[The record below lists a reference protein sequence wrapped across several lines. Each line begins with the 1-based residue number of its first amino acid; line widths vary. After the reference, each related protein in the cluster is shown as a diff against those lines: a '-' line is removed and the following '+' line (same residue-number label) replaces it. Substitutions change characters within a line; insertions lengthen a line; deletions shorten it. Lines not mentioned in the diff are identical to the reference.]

1 MPNELAQQ
9 ISQKTVRPTD
19 LKSSAI
25 TQFWTTKEREAAL
38 FSAQTSTKT
47 YLDRV
52 KEILV
57 DYEDKLQEIEDG
69 DDNITEGKA
78 RARMQMYE
86 SLMEHGLVGEGEGDT
101 KRITDLASSIRLNLI
116 IDTNH
121 QIAHSLEQL
130 KQASDP
136 LQAELNPA
144 WELVRDEYRMEP
156 RDWATRWN
164 ESAAAV
170 GWQGVAQNTDRMIAL
185 KNSPIWARLGT
196 AYSDSLGNPYP
207 PFAFGSGMG
216 FELVTREE
224 CEELQFG

>member
-1 MPNELAQQ
+1 MPNEHAQQ
-9 ISQKTVRPTD
+9 ISQKTVRPTV

-25 TQFWTTKEREAAL
+25 TEFWTTKEREAAL

-47 YLDRV
+47 YLDKV

-57 DYEDKLQEIEDG
+57 DYEDRLGKVEESDED
-69 DDNITEGKA
+69 ITQGKA

-86 SLMEHGLVGEGEGDT
+86 ALQEAGLVGEGEGDT

-130 KQASDP
+130 KEASDP
-136 LQAELNPA
+136 IQAELNPA

-156 RDWATRWN
+156 RDWLARWQ
-164 ESAAAV
+164 ESANAIN
-170 GWQGVAQNTDRMIAL
+170 WEGVAKNTDRMIAR
-185 KNSPIWARLGT
+185 KDSPIWQRLGN
-196 AYSDSLGNPYP
+196 YPDGLGNPYP

-216 FELVTREE
+216 WEIVTREE
-224 CEELQFG
+224 AAEYEFA

>member
-1 MPNELAQQ
+1 MPNEHAQQ
-9 ISQKTVRPTD
+9 ISQKTVRPTV

-25 TQFWTTKEREAAL
+25 TEFWTTKEREAAL

-47 YLDRV
+47 YLDKV

-57 DYEDKLQEIEDG
+57 DYEERLGKVEESDED
-69 DDNITEGKA
+69 ITQGKA

-86 SLMEHGLVGEGEGDT
+86 ALQEAGLVGEGEGDT

-130 KQASDP
+130 KEASDP
-136 LQAELNPA
+136 IQAELNPC

-156 RDWATRWN
+156 RDWLARWQ
-164 ESAAAV
+164 ESANAIN
-170 GWQGVAQNTDRMIAL
+170 WEGVAKNTDRMIA
-185 KNSPIWARLGT
+185 KKDSPIWQRLGN
-196 AYSDSLGNPYP
+196 YPDGLGNPYP

-216 FELVTREE
+216 WEIVTREE
-224 CEELQFG
+224 AAEYEFD

>member
-1 MPNELAQQ
+1 MPNEHAQQ
-9 ISQKTVRPTD
+9 ISQKTVRPTV

-25 TQFWTTKEREAAL
+25 TEFWTTKEREAAL

-47 YLDRV
+47 YLDKV

-57 DYEDKLQEIEDG
+57 DYEERLGKVEESDED
-69 DDNITEGKA
+69 ITQGKA

-86 SLMEHGLVGEGEGDT
+86 ALQEAGLVGEGEGDT

-130 KQASDP
+130 KEASDP
-136 LQAELNPA
+136 IQAELNPA

-156 RDWATRWN
+156 RDWLARWQ
-164 ESAAAV
+164 ESANAIN
-170 GWQGVAQNTDRMIAL
+170 WEGVAKNTDRMIAL
-185 KNSPIWARLGT
+185 KNSPIWERLGT

-224 CEELQFG
+224 LEDYEIG

>member
-1 MPNELAQQ
+1 MPNEHAQQ
-9 ISQKTVRPTD
+9 ISQKTVRPTV

-25 TQFWTTKEREAAL
+25 TEFWTTKEREAAL

-47 YLDRV
+47 YLDKV

-57 DYEDKLQEIEDG
+57 DYEDRLGKVEESDED
-69 DDNITEGKA
+69 ITQGKA

-86 SLMEHGLVGEGEGDT
+86 ALQEAGLVGEGEGDT

-130 KQASDP
+130 KEASDP
-136 LQAELNPA
+136 IQAELNPA

-156 RDWATRWN
+156 RDWLARWQ
-164 ESAAAV
+164 ESANAIN
-170 GWQGVAQNTDRMIAL
+170 WEGVAKNTDRMIAL
-185 KNSPIWARLGT
+185 KNSPIWERLGT

-224 CEELQFG
+224 LEDYEIG

>member
-1 MPNELAQQ
+1 MPNEHAQQ
-9 ISQKTVRPTD
+9 ISQKTVRPTV

-25 TQFWTTKEREAAL
+25 TEFWTTKEREAAL

-47 YLDRV
+47 YLDKV

-57 DYEDKLQEIEDG
+57 DYEDRLGKVEESDED
-69 DDNITEGKA
+69 ITQGKA

-86 SLMEHGLVGEGEGDT
+86 ALQEAGLVGEGEGDT

-130 KQASDP
+130 KEASDP
-136 LQAELNPA
+136 IQAELNPA

-156 RDWATRWN
+156 RDWLARWQ
-164 ESAAAV
+164 ESANAIN
-170 GWQGVAQNTDRMIAL
+170 WEGVAKNTDRMIAR
-185 KNSPIWARLGT
+185 KDSPIWQRLGN
-196 AYSDSLGNPYP
+196 YDDGLGNPYP

-216 FELVTREE
+216 WSIVTREE